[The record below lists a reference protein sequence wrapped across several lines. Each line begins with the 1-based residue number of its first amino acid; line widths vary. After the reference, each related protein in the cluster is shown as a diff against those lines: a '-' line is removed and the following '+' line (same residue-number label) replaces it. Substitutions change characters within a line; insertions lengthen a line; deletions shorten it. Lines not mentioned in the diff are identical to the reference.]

1 MLLAVI
7 LLASKTLRETPNGKA
22 CLKKI
27 ASDTPYVF
35 QLECFFL
42 FVTSKLLTEWT
53 DFDDNGFNLKAG
65 VSHMVAS
72 QFGRV
77 L

>member
-42 FVTSKLLTEWT
+42 FVTSKLLTE
-53 DFDDNGFNLKAG
+53 
-65 VSHMVAS
+65 
-72 QFGRV
+72 
-77 L
+77 